1 MKKVVIFFIASFLGS
16 LAGTIIRVETAIY
29 TQQIKESF
37 LLLAFFTIAF
47 MLGRG
52 LASILSGRI
61 FDISSDKARK
71 LTIISF
77 ISLSLTSLLYMIP
90 DVNLYIFLRL
100 LMGFFSGLS
109 WPIVQSMLLSI
120 SEENVKSRNMNIY
133 FISGSIG
140 MTLAYVTIGFV
151 SGWVNILIGSFFFA
165 LTALIIST
173 MRAEIHVPRTSGKP
187 THEFIIFAVSL
198 GFMQVI
204 LSSDILV
211 GIIFL
216 KGFNRTILVIILS
229 VFSIASIALSPII
242 SIIIAYISD
251 IRKIEIGIVVSVIA
265 YITAL
270 ITLLLTINVVLIIL
284 SLIVI
289 RACIMAYRSV
299 ITASAKSRGI
309 GLKIGI
315 INSVSNIS
323 VAVSSAIL
331 GVMLGASI
339 ILPLAI
345 ISSIIIVPAIIS
357 LRELSRKLEFS

>member
-1 MKKVVIFFIASFLGS
+1 
-16 LAGTIIRVETAIY
+16 
-29 TQQIKESF
+29 
-37 LLLAFFTIAF
+37 
-47 MLGRG
+47 
-52 LASILSGRI
+52 
-61 FDISSDKARK
+61 
-71 LTIISF
+71 
-77 ISLSLTSLLYMIP
+77 
-90 DVNLYIFLRL
+90 
-100 LMGFFSGLS
+100 MGFLSGLS

-173 MRAEIHVPRTSGKP
+173 MRAEIHVPRTSGKT

-216 KGFNRTILVIILS
+216 KGFDRIILGIILS
-229 VFSIASIALSPII
+229 VFSIASLALSPLI

-251 IRKIEIGIVVSVIA
+251 KGRIEIGVIA
-265 YITAL
+265 SIAIYIIAL
-270 ITLLLTINVVLIIL
+270 MTLLLTLNVILIIL

-299 ITASAKSRGI
+299 ISASAKSRGI

-315 INSVSNIS
+315 INSISNIS
-323 VAVSSAIL
+323 VATSSAIL
-331 GVMLGASI
+331 GVMLEMSI
-339 ILPLAI
+339 ILTLT
-345 ISSIIIVPAIIS
+345 IVSLVIVAPAIIS
-357 LRELSRKLEFS
+357 LRELSEK

>member
-1 MKKVVIFFIASFLGS
+1 MVFFIASFLGS

-52 LASILSGRI
+52 LASILSGRV

-71 LTIISF
+71 LMIISF
-77 ISLSLTSLLYMIP
+77 ISLSITSLLYMIL
-90 DVNLYIFLRL
+90 DINLYIFLRL
-100 LMGFFSGLS
+100 LMGFLSGLS

-151 SGWVNILIGSFFFA
+151 SGWVNIIIGSIFFA
-165 LTALIIST
+165 FAALIIST
-173 MRAEIHVPRTSGKP
+173 VRADIHIPKTLGKP

-216 KGFNRTILVIILS
+216 KGFDRIILGIILS
-229 VFSIASIALSPII
+229 VFSIASLALSPLI

-251 IRKIEIGIVVSVIA
+251 KGRIEIGVIA
-265 YITAL
+265 SIAIYIIAL
-270 ITLLLTINVVLIIL
+270 MTLLLTLNVILIIL

-299 ITASAKSRGI
+299 ISASAKSRGI

-315 INSVSNIS
+315 INSISNIS
-323 VAVSSAIL
+323 VATSSAIL
-331 GVMLGASI
+331 GVMLEMSI
-339 ILPLAI
+339 ILTLTIVSLVI
-345 ISSIIIVPAIIS
+345 IAPAIIS
-357 LRELSRKLEFS
+357 LRELSEK